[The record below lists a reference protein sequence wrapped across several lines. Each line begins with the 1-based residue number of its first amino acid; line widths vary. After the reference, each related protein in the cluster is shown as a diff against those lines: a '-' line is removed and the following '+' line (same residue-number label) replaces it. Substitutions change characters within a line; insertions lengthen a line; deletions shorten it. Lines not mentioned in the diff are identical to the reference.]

1 MDSTMQAMTAFFG
14 SINSG
19 QRIAIWASGVLLFWL
34 LESVLPLFPTR
45 YHRVRHAAL
54 NFTLTGISFA
64 VNIALAF
71 VIAYAIAW
79 TQEHQ
84 FGILYWLPAMPI
96 WLYVVVGV
104 VLFDLTS
111 AYIPH
116 RMQHE
121 IKFLWRFHAL
131 HHSDPHV
138 DSNTAVRHHPL
149 DTAMRALFTAG
160 AVVLTG
166 TPLWFFYFYQT
177 LALINAQI
185 VHSNVQ
191 FPRWLDDALSWVYLS
206 PDMHRTH
213 HHYRVPYTDSN
224 YSNFLS
230 IWDRLLGT
238 YTWLDRKEL
247 VFGLDTH
254 PELARHSHIP
264 TMLKDPFVA
273 RAAST
278 AVGEG

>member
-1 MDSTMQAMTAFFG
+1 MENAAQAIATFFG
-14 SINSG
+14 SVTSG
-19 QRIAIWASGVLLFWL
+19 QRLTIWAAGVAFFWL
-34 LESVLPLFPTR
+34 LETGLPLYRKPYDR
-45 YHRVRHAAL
+45 LRHAGL
-54 NFTLTGISFA
+54 NFTLTLIAFA

-71 VIAYAIAW
+71 VVAFAIDW
-79 TQEHQ
+79 TQQNQ
-84 FGILYWLPAMPI
+84 FGLLNWLPAMPL
-96 WLYVVVGV
+96 WLYILIGV
-104 VLFDLTS
+104 MVFDLTS

-121 IKFLWRFHAL
+121 IKWLWRFHAL

-138 DSNTAVRHHPL
+138 DSTTAVRHHPG
-149 DTAMRALFTAG
+149 DTAMRALFTAL
-160 AVVLTG
+160 AVVITG

-185 VHSNVQ
+185 VHANVR

-213 HHYRVPYTDSN
+213 HHYKVPYTDSN

-238 YTWLDRKEL
+238 YTWLDRKDL

-254 PELARHSHIP
+254 PEPAQHSHIP
-264 TMLKDPFVA
+264 TMLAEPF
-273 RAAST
+273 RRKH
-278 AVGEG
+278 